1 MRGLIKVLIFPIR
14 ILMYILIT
22 VYTLFVAPILFV
34 LFLITTILMY
44 SVIGDDFDMWDL
56 PKIPLYHIAI
66 LYDEITKTNKGW
78 KWLNDGTKLF

>member
-14 ILMYILIT
+14 ILMYVLIT
-22 VYTLFVAPILFV
+22 IYTLFVAPILFI
-34 LFLITTILMY
+34 LFLIIAILMY
-44 SVIGDDFDMWDL
+44 SVIGDDFDMWNL
-56 PKIPLYHIAI
+56 PKMPFSHIAI